1 MGVSRG
7 VRFIVVFLS
16 LAVIVSM
23 AGIAVLYLMVSGAPS
38 VASDSVLVLRVPAG
52 LTEYRQNALLTPLV
66 GAGGATVRS
75 VVDSLRKAK
84 VDDRISGVILRP
96 QLGPRVLWGKLQEI
110 RDAVVDYRESGKPI
124 AAFLEY
130 GGAEDYYLASAADKV
145 YLMPGSPL
153 EIMGRAQYE
162 MFFRNA
168 LDKVG
173 AYPDVLA
180 AGDYKTAANQY
191 TETTMTPA
199 HREMAESLNRDL
211 YEQMVEGI
219 AESRGLTGDEVRGLV
234 DEGPFLPED
243 ALAAGL
249 VDGLVYAD
257 EVKRREPFDAAD
269 GREIADS
276 DYRQISL
283 RSVGLNQ
290 GERIA
295 LVYAVGAINSG
306 SSTFDVLNGEVLGS
320 DTLTSAIRSAREDD
334 SVRAIVLRIDSP
346 GGSAIA
352 SDVIWR
358 EVGLVRESGKPIVAS
373 MSDLGASGGYY
384 IAMGADAVVAQPATL
399 TGSIGVVF
407 GKFTTGGTYEKLG
420 VGIEPV
426 SEGRFAEIYS
436 PVTRFSDA
444 ERAKVQEHVDA
455 IYEQFVTKAA
465 EGRQTTRD
473 RLHEVA
479 QGRVWTGRQALE
491 HGLIDEVGGLDRA
504 IALAK
509 EKAGIDPGDE
519 VELVIY
525 PRPKS
530 FFELLDEGF
539 PMARAAA
546 AWAGLAAPEAAL
558 VGRATAPARLFRPGE
573 PLAIMPGAFAR

>member
-16 LAVIVSM
+16 LAIIVSM

-38 VASDSVLVLRVPAG
+38 VASDSVLVLPVRGG
-52 LTEYRQNALLTPLV
+52 LAEHRQNALLTSFGP
-66 GAGGATVRS
+66 GGPTVRS
-75 VVDSLRKAK
+75 VTDSLRKAK
-84 VDDRISGVILRP
+84 VDDRISGVILKP
-96 QLGPRVLWGKLQEI
+96 QIGPRVLWGKLQEI
-110 RDAVVDYRESGKPI
+110 RDAVADYRESGKPI

-130 GGAEDYYLASAADKV
+130 GGAEDYYLASAADRV

-153 EIMGRAQYE
+153 EVVGRAQYE

-173 AYPDVLA
+173 TYPDVLA

-219 AESRGLTGDEVRGLV
+219 AESRGLSGDEVRRLV

-249 VDGLVYAD
+249 VDGLAYAD
-257 EVKRREPFDAAD
+257 EVTHREPFDAAD
-269 GREIADS
+269 RREISDS
-276 DYRQISL
+276 DYRQVGL
-283 RSVGLNQ
+283 RSLGLNQ

-295 LVYAVGAINSG
+295 LIYAVGAINSG
-306 SSTFDVLNGEVLGS
+306 SSSFDVLNGEVLGS

-352 SDVIWR
+352 SDAIWR
-358 EVGLVRESGKPIVAS
+358 AVGLVRESGKPIVAS

-384 IAMGADAVVAQPATL
+384 IAMGADAIVAQPATL

-491 HGLIDEVGGLDRA
+491 HGLIDEVGGLGRA

-525 PRPKS
+525 PRPKG

-539 PMARAAA
+539 PMARIAA

-558 VGRATAPARLFRPGE
+558 VGRAAAPARLFRPGE
-573 PLAIMPGAFAR
+573 PLAIMPGAFVN

>member
-1 MGVSRG
+1 M
-7 VRFIVVFLS
+7 IA
-16 LAVIVSM
+16 AVIVSM
-23 AGIAVLYLMVSGAPS
+23 TGVALSYFLLTRGPAVQ
-38 VASDSVLVLRVPAG
+38 SDSVLWLRIPANLGEQAPDDVFG
-52 LTEYRQNALLTPLV
+52 LFDQRDTV
-66 GAGGATVRS
+66 GS
-75 VVDSLRKAK
+75 VVTALRKAK
-84 VDDRISGVILRP
+84 VDDRVSAVVVVP
-96 QLGPRVLWGKLQEI
+96 PPAPGPWGTVQEI
-110 RDAVVDYRESGKPI
+110 RDAVIDYRESGKPI

-153 EIMGRAQYE
+153 EIVGRAQYE
-162 MFFRNA
+162 VFFRNA

-199 HREMAESLNRDL
+199 HREMAESLNQDL
-211 YEQMVEGI
+211 YEQMIEGI

-249 VDGLVYAD
+249 VDGLAYAD
-257 EVKRREPFDAAD
+257 ELKQREPFDGAD
-269 GREIADS
+269 WREISDG
-276 DYRQISL
+276 DYRQIGL
-283 RSVGLNQ
+283 QSVGLNR

-295 LVYAVGAINSG
+295 LIYAVGAISSG
-306 SSTFDVLNGEVLGS
+306 TSSFDVLNGEVLGS
-320 DTLTSAIRSAREDD
+320 DTLTSAIRSARQDD

-346 GGSAIA
+346 GGSAVA

-358 EVGLVRESGKPIVAS
+358 EVELVRESGKPIVAS

-384 IAMGADAVVAQPATL
+384 IAMGADAIVAQPATL

-407 GKFTTGGTYEKLG
+407 GKFTIGGTYEKLG

-444 ERAKVQEHVDA
+444 ERAKVQQHVDA

-465 EGRQTTRD
+465 GGRQTTRD

-491 HGLIDEVGGLDRA
+491 HGLIDEVGGLARA

-509 EKAGIDPGDE
+509 EKAGIDPDDE

-525 PRPKS
+525 PRPRS

-539 PMARAAA
+539 PMARALGAVAA
-546 AWAGLAAPEAAL
+546 SSPEAAV
-558 VGRATAPARLFRPGE
+558 VGRATAPARLYRPGE
-573 PLAIMPGAFAR
+573 PLAIMPGAFVP

>member
-1 MGVSRG
+1 MGVNRG
-7 VRFIVVFLS
+7 VRFIVVLLS
-16 LAVIVSM
+16 LAIVASM
-23 AGIAVLYLMVSGAPS
+23 AGVAVLYLMVSRAPA
-38 VASDSVLVLRVPAG
+38 VASDSVLVLPVRGG
-52 LTEYRQNALLTPLV
+52 LAEHRQNALLTSFGP
-66 GAGGATVRS
+66 GGATVRS
-75 VVDSLRKAK
+75 VTDSLRKAK
-84 VDDRISGVILRP
+84 VDDRIAGVILKP
-96 QLGPRVLWGKLQEI
+96 LIGPRPYWGKLQEI
-110 RDAVVDYRESGKPI
+110 RDAVIDYRESGKPI
-124 AAFLEY
+124 AAFIEY
-130 GGAEDYYLASAADKV
+130 GGTEDYYVASAADRV

-153 EIMGRAQYE
+153 EVVGRARYE
-162 MFFRNA
+162 VFVRNA

-173 AYPDVLA
+173 VYPDVLA
-180 AGDYKTAANQY
+180 AGEYKTAANQY

-211 YEQMVEGI
+211 YEQMIEGI
-219 AESRGLTGDEVRGLV
+219 AESRGLTGDEVRRLV

-249 VDGLVYAD
+249 VDGLAYAD
-257 EVKRREPFDAAD
+257 ELKRREPFDAAD
-269 GREIADS
+269 WREISDS
-276 DYRQISL
+276 DYRQIGL

-295 LVYAVGAINSG
+295 LIYAVGAIASG
-306 SSTFDVLNGEVLGS
+306 SGGFDVLNGEVLGS

-384 IAMGADAVVAQPATL
+384 IAMGADAIVAQPATW

-407 GKFTTGGTYEKLG
+407 GKFTTGGVYEKLG

-444 ERAKVQEHVDA
+444 ERAKAQEHLDA

-465 EGRQTTRD
+465 EGRGTTRD
-473 RLHEVA
+473 VLHEVA

-491 HGLIDEVGGLDRA
+491 HGLIDQVGGLARA

-525 PRPKS
+525 PRPRG

-539 PMARAAA
+539 PMARALGAL
-546 AWAGLAAPEAAL
+546 AGVSPEAAV
-558 VGRATAPARLFRPGE
+558 VGRAAAPARLFRPGE
-573 PLAIMPGAFAR
+573 PLAIMPGAFLP

>member
-7 VRFIVVFLS
+7 VRFVVVFL
-16 LAVIVSM
+16 LMAIVASM
-23 AGIAVLYLMVSGAPS
+23 AGVAALYLLVSRAPS
-38 VASDSVLVLRVPAG
+38 VAADSVLVLPVPGG
-52 LTEYRQNALLTPLV
+52 LTEHRQNPLLPSF
-66 GAGGATVRS
+66 GPGGATVRS
-75 VVDSLRKAK
+75 VTDSLRKAK
-84 VDDRISGVILRP
+84 VDDRISGVVLKPLI
-96 QLGPRVLWGKLQEI
+96 GPRFSWGKLQEI
-110 RDAVVDYRESGKPI
+110 RDAVIDYRESGKPI

-130 GGAEDYYLASAADKV
+130 GGTEAYYVASAADKV

-153 EIMGRAQYE
+153 ELVGRAQYE

-173 AYPDVLA
+173 TYPDVLA

-211 YEQMVEGI
+211 YEQLIEGV
-219 AESRGLTGDEVRGLV
+219 ADARGLAAEEVRRLV
-234 DEGPFLPED
+234 DEGPFLAAD

-249 VDGLVYAD
+249 VDGLAYAD
-257 EVKRREPFDAAD
+257 ELKDREPFEAD
-269 GREIADS
+269 DWREIADG
-276 DYRQISL
+276 DYRQIGLQSL
-283 RSVGLNQ
+283 GLNQ

-295 LVYAVGAINSG
+295 LIYAVGAIASG
-306 SSTFDVLNGEVLGS
+306 SSSFDVLNGDVLGA

-346 GGSAIA
+346 GGSAVA

-373 MSDLGASGGYY
+373 MSDLAASGGYY
-384 IAMGADAVVAQPATL
+384 IAMGADAIVAQPATL

-444 ERAKVQEHVDA
+444 ERAKAQVLVDA
-455 IYEQFVTKAA
+455 TYEQFVAKAA
-465 EGRQTTRD
+465 EGRGTTRD
-473 RLHEVA
+473 ALHEVA

-491 HGLIDEVGGLDRA
+491 RGLIDEVGGLGRA

-519 VELVIY
+519 VRLVVY
-525 PRPKS
+525 PRPRG

-539 PMARAAA
+539 PMARAFGPL
-546 AWAGLAAPEAAL
+546 AGLASPEAAA
-558 VGRATAPARLFRPGE
+558 VGRAAAPARLFRPGE
-573 PLAIMPGAFAR
+573 PLAIMPGAFVR